1 MTAIHLSTYLPL
13 YLTCRGIFRHH
24 STILFIS
31 KLNNLESIF
40 VLPDMLYIVSHITRS
55 VCPADRRDVRSARED
70 PIDQRLKKSR
80 G

>member
-40 VLPDMLYIVSHITRS
+40 VLPDMLYIVSHITTS
-55 VCPADRRDVRSARED
+55 VCPADRLEA
-70 PIDQRLKKSR
+70 L
-80 G
+80 GA